1 MNSSL
6 SWLSQSCI
14 SLLSSG
20 SKFGL
25 VRRKYWTA
33 PLPPCSFLEVK
44 PYLRGSDCEIS
55 WDVTAKCSG
64 LCVPIA
70 PGQHFLHT
78 GTACSSSA
86 TFSIHKK
93 TPGTR
98 HRHLKTQL
106 RGQQEF
112 RFHCQTLLY
121 WGREFLLLLAWNN
134 KFVVV
139 LPKTQPRSCPR
150 WALWVSG
157 ASNLTWC
164 SQGAEKFLK
173 HSCCTP
179 EVDFAIWMFLLKLT
193 FGVNISHSPIHL
205 PRGWEPQTMLSSI
218 LLTKRC
224 SVSKSIFHSHTQ
236 PSKIYFY
243 SYKSKFN

>member
-1 MNSSL
+1 MISSL

-86 TFSIHKK
+86 TLSIHKK
-93 TPGTR
+93 PPGTR

-106 RGQQEF
+106 RGQQELT
-112 RFHCQTLLY
+112 FHCQTLLY

-134 KFVVV
+134 KFVFV

-150 WALWVSG
+150 WALWVSVLQTRPG
-157 ASNLTWC
+157 AHR
-164 SQGAEKFLK
+164 GAERIPETLTLYSWGGFCNLNVLTQVNVWCK
-173 HSCCTP
+173 H
-179 EVDFAIWMFLLKLT
+179 LT
-193 FGVNISHSPIHL
+193 FLYPPATRMRTSDHAFKHFADKKMLCFKKHL
-205 PRGWEPQTMLSSI
+205 SQS
-218 LLTKRC
+218 
-224 SVSKSIFHSHTQ
+224 Q
-236 PSKIYFY
+236 PAIKNLFL
-243 SYKSKFN
+243 